1 MSGAA
6 QPCESGGPVSPAA
19 AKRPLT
25 GRPHKPCS
33 HPPKP
38 CPRAYDRRP
47 GAGPGRTHRTQCH
60 GTDRRPVHVVVP
72 DEPPTLTPAAART
85 LLRILLN
92 ARPRAEGNET
102 DERRER
108 S

>member
-1 MSGAA
+1 MSGTAHGAA
-6 QPCESGGPVSPAA
+6 SRAAA

-25 GRPHKPCS
+25 GRRQKPCS

-38 CPRAYDRRP
+38 RTGAYDRRP
-47 GAGPGRTHRTQCH
+47 GAGPGRTQRTHCH
-60 GTDRRPVHVVVP
+60 GDGRRPVRMALP

-92 ARPRAEGNET
+92 AQHRAESNQT
-102 DERRER
+102 AERKER
-108 S
+108 P